1 MKVLDSNEVQL
12 SYIFFGCLCFR
23 VTLKK
28 PLPDPS
34 PWTWACASSG
44 GLGLHSCIQETPLPG
59 APCTPPLLS
68 LSALLSCPL
77 SSHFLSVWFG
87 SSRDLTGGVEAA
99 EDTDLQVRRETPC
112 AEGFASKESMKQ
124 GWAREEKRTI
134 QKCTHGAGW
143 QLRQQRELKANSCGA
158 ARRWAFT

>member
-124 GWAREEKRTI
+124 GWRKGWVWGI
-134 QKCTHGAGW
+134 HGMDRIPVSSWGW
-143 QLRQQRELKANSCGA
+143 GCPEGRLGGS
-158 ARRWAFT
+158 

>member
-1 MKVLDSNEVQL
+1 MDVGLRVLW
-12 SYIFFGCLCFR
+12 GFR
-23 VTLKK
+23 
-28 PLPDPS
+28 
-34 PWTWACASSG
+34 AS
-44 GLGLHSCIQETPLPG
+44 LLHSG
-59 APCTPPLLS
+59 DAPPRGTLHTSSS

-124 GWAREEKRTI
+124 GWAREEKRTV